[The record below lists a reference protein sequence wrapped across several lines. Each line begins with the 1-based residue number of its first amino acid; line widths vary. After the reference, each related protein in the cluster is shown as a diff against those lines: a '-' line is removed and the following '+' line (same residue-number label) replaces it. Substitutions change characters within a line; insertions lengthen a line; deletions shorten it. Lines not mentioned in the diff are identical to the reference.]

1 MTTRAA
7 HASALRVAQQV
18 PKKKRGFL
26 SKMKGKL
33 TGRGKGD
40 DAKLDFRPP
49 SATSLPRP
57 TPPHA
62 PQPPSTISMNRR
74 SVGPSVGRPAKPT
87 TAPPTPPPHRGPLP
101 MRPPPGP
108 PPAPT
113 RGSTL
118 GSPLPPG
125 ITKGI
130 KPRGGGGG
138 PPGVGQVGMPS
149 GPPPSRYEAMKQIR

>member
-7 HASALRVAQQV
+7 HASALRAAQQV

-57 TPPHA
+57 TLR
-62 PQPPSTISMNRR
+62 MLR
-74 SVGPSVGRPAKPT
+74 S
-87 TAPPTPPPHRGPLP
+87 
-101 MRPPPGP
+101 RPP
-108 PPAPT
+108 
-113 RGSTL
+113 RS
-118 GSPLPPG
+118 
-125 ITKGI
+125 
-130 KPRGGGGG
+130 
-138 PPGVGQVGMPS
+138 Q
-149 GPPPSRYEAMKQIR
+149 